1 MVTMARAA
9 NLLFASLALLSA
21 GVFAQDKKY
30 SGPTPSKPDIPCL
43 LHADNLVETES
54 GEAKEEKRKDATA
67 YVTPGAASPA
77 RTPMAEPILLLLAEK
92 LQPQRLSLYRL
103 EVKGGSREI
112 LFPLPGKKKPQ
123 PPRPYRFLIT
133 KLDESL
139 YKIEANE
146 TLENGEYCL
155 SPNDSN
161 QVFCFEVY

>member
-1 MVTMARAA
+1 MVRS
-9 NLLFASLALLSA
+9 ASLLIVFSALPAVA
-21 GVFAQDKKY
+21 GLAQDTKY
-30 SGPTPSKPDIPCL
+30 SGPRPSKPDIPFL

-67 YVTPGAASPA
+67 YVTPGVASPA

-92 LQPQRLSLYRL
+92 WQPQRLSLYRL

-112 LFPLPGKKKPQ
+112 LFPLPGKKKPK

-133 KLDESL
+133 KLDEGL

-146 TLENGEYCL
+146 TLDNGEYCL
-155 SPNDSN
+155 SPNESN
-161 QVFCFEVY
+161 QVFCFQVY